1 MFLKLRWTDMRTE
14 ISLKQ
19 LLIFI
24 IALVFLGCTMEDEP
38 DWNNPF
44 IPIDGPAML
53 LNPLEIHTSI
63 NTSFS
68 INLRLED
75 VKDVMG
81 VYAEMIYD
89 TTVLVF
95 KSYQVLDSKG
105 SLLKSTGGEVV
116 SFVDEDSESGTI
128 IANIGIAVGNP
139 RGIEGSGDI
148 LRLEFHFLKSQET
161 EISLSP
167 DCRLT
172 NSDLN
177 DIPIFQLIG
186 GKIYVE

>member
-1 MFLKLRWTDMRTE
+1 MRTE

-24 IALVFLGCTMEDEP
+24 ITLVFLACTMEDEP

-53 LNPLEIHTSI
+53 LNPLEINTSI
-63 NTSFS
+63 NSSFS

-89 TTVLVF
+89 TTVLAF

-105 SLLKSTGGEVV
+105 SLLKSTGGEIA
-116 SFVDEDSESGTI
+116 SFIEVDSQLGVIT
-128 IANIGIAVGNP
+128 ANIGVALGNP

-148 LRLEFHFLKSQET
+148 LRLEFHVLKSQET

-172 NSDLN
+172 DSNLN
-177 DIPIFQLIG
+177 VIHILQLIS
-186 GKIYVE
+186 GKIYGE